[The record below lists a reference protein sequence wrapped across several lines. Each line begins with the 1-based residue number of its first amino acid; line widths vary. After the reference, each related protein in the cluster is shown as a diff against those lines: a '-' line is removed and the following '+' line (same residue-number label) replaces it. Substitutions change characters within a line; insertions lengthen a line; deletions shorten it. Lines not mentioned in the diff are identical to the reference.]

1 MEGRHAAPAASR
13 PALTVPDLSR
23 VVFALAA
30 LVLLAMVVLPI
41 GWLVVTSFSGPHGPT
56 LANYAALFTDVT
68 LVRPFLITV
77 GSSAAVA
84 VACVAIAL
92 PMGWCVART
101 DMPLRRLVR
110 VLVMA
115 SLVTPPFLGAIA
127 WELLAAPNAGF
138 LNRFARVLFG
148 LDPSVHPFNIYSVT
162 GLTFVNTL
170 YTFPYA
176 FTFVANALERIPA
189 DLEDASAIL
198 GGSAWQTLR
207 RITFPLVLPAVL
219 AGALIAF
226 LQSMTVFGSA
236 AVLTL
241 PAGFHTMTTRI
252 WSLFQFPPKPALAAA
267 ASMPL
272 LLLTLLLLRA
282 QAMVLGRRGYV
293 LVGGKGAR
301 RTLLRLGAWKWI
313 ALAFCAAV
321 LTCSIVLPYGA
332 LLDAAFVKVAPALP
346 TLDNLTWSH
355 VHFVFFELDATAIA
369 LRNTVVLALGAA
381 TIGTALALIAA
392 YLVARRAV
400 PGWPL
405 LGFLA
410 TAPLAIPS
418 IVLGVGLFLAYTR
431 PPLLLFGTLWIML
444 IAFVTIE
451 FPAAYQQLVAVVGGI
466 GAELEEAGRLLGA
479 TRLRVLR
486 DITSPLMRS
495 GLVAAWCFVFIGAIR
510 EISAAILLFTAP
522 TRTIAVVI
530 YDLNESGDTGS
541 IAVLGLL
548 LMAVTFG
555 VLLVANRVPVAV
567 TAVEEF
573 RE

>member
-1 MEGRHAAPAASR
+1 
-13 PALTVPDLSR
+13 
-23 VVFALAA
+23 
-30 LVLLAMVVLPI
+30 MVVLPV
-41 GWLVVTSFSGPHGPT
+41 GWLIATSLSGPHGPT
-56 LANYAALFTDVT
+56 LENYVTLFTDPTMVQ
-68 LVRPFLITV
+68 PFLITLE
-77 GSSAAVA
+77 SSAAVA
-84 VACVAIAL
+84 ILCVVVAL

-110 VLVMA
+110 LLVMA

-127 WELLAAPNAGF
+127 WELLAAPNTGF
-138 LNRFARVLFG
+138 LNQLARAVFH
-148 LDPSVHPFNIYSVT
+148 LDRSVHPFNIYTVA
-162 GLTFVNTL
+162 GLTFVNFL

-189 DLEDASAIL
+189 DLEDASSNLGASSAQTLWRVTLPLILPAIL
-198 GGSAWQTLR
+198 AGG
-207 RITFPLVLPAVL
+207 
-219 AGALIAF
+219 LIAF
-226 LQSMTVFGSA
+226 LQSVTVFGSA
-236 AVLTL
+236 AILTL

-267 ASMPL
+267 ASMPIL
-272 LLLTLLLLRA
+272 LITLVLLRA
-282 QAMVLGRRGYV
+282 QQLILGRKGYV
-293 LVGGKGAR
+293 VVGGKGAR
-301 RTLLRLGAWKWI
+301 RAIGALGWWRWP
-313 ALAFCAAV
+313 ALAFCALILVNA
-321 LTCSIVLPYGA
+321 IVLPYGA

-346 TLDNLTWSH
+346 TLANLTWSH
-355 VHFVFFELDATAIA
+355 LHFVFFELDATPVAMW
-369 LRNTVVLALGAA
+369 NTVILALGAA
-381 TIGTALALIAA
+381 TIGTVLALIVG
-392 YLVARRAV
+392 YLVARRSV
-400 PGWPL
+400 RGWQV

-451 FPAAYQQLVAVVGGI
+451 FPAAYQQLVSVASSI
-466 GAELEEAGRLLGA
+466 HPELEEAGRLLGA

-486 DITSPLMRS
+486 EITSPLMRS
-495 GLVAAWCFVFIGAIR
+495 GLVATWCFIFIGAIR

-548 LMAVTFG
+548 LMVVTFA
-555 VLLVANRVPVAV
+555 VLALANRVPVAV